1 MIVSELIS
9 KLLPFR
15 GNTEIVFTFYCAE
28 TNKTYRI
35 NPDKILTIYDAREDQ
50 VEFYT
55 TNAPYKIR

>member
-1 MIVSELIS
+1 MTVNKLIQ
-9 KLLPFR
+9 KMLPFR
-15 GNTEIVFTFYCAE
+15 GNTEIIFTFYCAE

-55 TNAPYKIR
+55 TNAPDKLR

>member
-1 MIVSELIS
+1 MTVSKLIE

-55 TNAPYKIR
+55 TNAPDKLR